1 MFFSLTPTLAKHNG
15 LPSCNLPEGSSV
27 LTKSSKAC
35 MKQVPQKNLATKLK
49 KLHRRSKTP
58 TLSYRWM
65 EQLGN
70 PTSRVKPCTSA
81 LSGPKMNLSVNP
93 CSTGSS
99 DPWDSLSAHGTQF
112 PQSLFQTQIS
122 QALTSS
128 GMNTGPGKYNS
139 ALESTPVPP
148 RPGSDQHH
156 GRTQLF
162 RKTQLFALGPWT
174 LSEVQE
180 EEQAASLHPA
190 WEEWLCSWALAAWGC
205 QGSAGPRGRK

>member
-1 MFFSLTPTLAKHNG
+1 
-15 LPSCNLPEGSSV
+15 
-27 LTKSSKAC
+27 
-35 MKQVPQKNLATKLK
+35 
-49 KLHRRSKTP
+49 
-58 TLSYRWM
+58 
-65 EQLGN
+65 
-70 PTSRVKPCTSA
+70 
-81 LSGPKMNLSVNP
+81 MNLSVNP

-99 DPWDSLSAHGTQF
+99 SPWDSLSAHRTQF

-128 GMNTGPGKYNS
+128 WMNTDPGKYNS
-139 ALESTPVPP
+139 ALESTPGPP

-180 EEQAASLHPA
+180 EEQAASQPWKQQQPPSILHGKNGSVHGH
-190 WEEWLCSWALAAWGC
+190 WLLGDARVLQAPEGGSESDFSHPSLFSTLSWCGIWTC
-205 QGSAGPRGRK
+205 FVKN